1 MACFALVIV
10 VSPLLILVFGSPCK
24 LSTVIFEKMRC
35 PSTIVADLKTRKFEY
50 VPHIRPF
57 HEKTLAEAQALLV
70 RAQKTLATLEA

>member
-1 MACFALVIV
+1 MTKAKRVEEIRGFVTRQAA
-10 VSPLLILVFGSPCK
+10 F
-24 LSTVIFEKMRC
+24 
-35 PSTIVADLKTRKFEY
+35 VADLKTRKFKY